1 MRPVRLEI
9 QGFTC
14 YREKQEIDFSRL
26 GLFAIS
32 GPTGAGKSS
41 ILDAIAFALYGKI
54 PRMGGQNL
62 DEFISLGAARAS
74 VLFEFDIQNERYRVA
89 RSLPR
94 SGPKK
99 VQLEQISNGSQKAL
113 ADGVGEVNA
122 KLQTLLGLE
131 YEAFIQSVLLPQGEF
146 SRFLKSK
153 PADQRQILRE
163 LLRLGIYE
171 RMRER
176 AFAQAKEL
184 ASLMDNDQKLLD
196 GPYAEATRQNVSRL
210 EAELETQAAKKQSL
224 ANDRDVLKASLE
236 TVRAHWKLVEERQNR
251 RKTLGQLEQD
261 RPRIDKLR
269 KAVELGKRAAQVL
282 PVLNQAAAKLKAWQ
296 ACEKEDG
303 EVQQELEGAQK
314 IAHNRALGLS
324 EAQKS
329 AETLPAR
336 RSRERDLV
344 GIQPVLRERAKQEE
358 SRERARTARS
368 TTETAIAEAKPKLEG
383 AEAALVRSRA
393 RVEELGK
400 ERTALA
406 YDAAIH
412 EIFKKARIPAHD
424 LDEVRKQTAALD
436 PKAVQTALALAEDA
450 LREAEKEFAEASA
463 DQTAAQAKFKA
474 SELAYEAAQDQ
485 HKAAA
490 LRSGLTPG
498 CACPVCEQPV
508 HIVPA
513 GTPPSDLE
521 KAKKVLAAA
530 RQAYDKA
537 TERTGKASNKLSR
550 AQGDAENARKNVA
563 DLELQAENARN
574 QVEELS
580 KQLIRAI
587 TPFDCPAGVM
597 VEQFVEKEWA
607 RLEQV
612 HSRWE
617 QLSQQITAADLETHK
632 ANSTRNAAAA
642 QVGNDEKTK
651 TRLTEDI
658 AEADQRL
665 SESDAQIRKVGSEE
679 PERELKAL
687 QKEIADIEQKLDT
700 ATKDHRSADTAF
712 HSLEIKTTAAASRLT
727 AALADREQFQAMANR
742 ALSEAGFSDVTEA
755 RKSALEIGKVA
766 EGEQAVA
773 SFERNVSQ
781 TQARILELDITLEG
795 VNLTEADVERETRKT
810 TAAEEAVTTLADQ
823 ISQKTNAL
831 QRLKADTEKAEAL
844 RLSYESRRSRHLLVH
859 QLSQDLKGD
868 AFQQYLLDGSFRRLV
883 AGASTR
889 LRELNERYELAFAD
903 SKFSV
908 IDHDHGSQSRLAD
921 TLSGGETFLVSLALA
936 LELSEQV
943 QQAAGAVRLDSLF
956 IDEGFGTLDS
966 ETLDTVADAI
976 ESLSKTNRMV
986 GVITHVAE
994 LHRRLPRLEVRPT
1007 PSGSVVQ
1014 YVED

>member
-74 VLFEFDIQNERYRVA
+74 VLFEFDIQHERYRVA

-94 SGPKK
+94 NGPKK
-99 VQLEQISNGSQKAL
+99 VQLEQISSGSQKPL
-113 ADGVGEVNA
+113 ADGVGEVNT

-184 ASLMDNDQKLLD
+184 ASLMDNDRKLLD
-196 GPYAEATRQNVSRL
+196 GPYAEATQQNVSRL
-210 EAELETQAAKKQSL
+210 EAELETQAARKQSL
-224 ANDRDVLKASLE
+224 ASDRDALKASLE
-236 TVRAHWKLVEERQNR
+236 TIRAQWKQVEDRQNR
-251 RKTLGQLEQD
+251 RKTLGHLEQD

-282 PVLNQAAAKLKAWQ
+282 PVLDRAAAKLTAWQ
-296 ACEKEDG
+296 TCEKEAG
-303 EVQQELEGAQK
+303 ELQQELKRAENIAQSRERDL
-314 IAHNRALGLS
+314 I
-324 EAQKS
+324 EAQAK
-329 AETLPAR
+329 ADTLPAR
-336 RSRERDLV
+336 RLRKEELL
-344 GIQPVLRERAKQEE
+344 GIQPVLKERTRQEE
-358 SRERARTARS
+358 SRRKARTALS
-368 TTETAIAEAKPKLEG
+368 TTQTAIVEGKAALERAETAVACA
-383 AEAALVRSRA
+383 RT
-393 RVEELGK
+393 RVETLGK
-400 ERTALA
+400 ERIGLE

-412 EIFKKARIPAHD
+412 AIFKNARMPAYALDDARKKA
-424 LDEVRKQTAALD
+424 AALD
-436 PKAVQTALALAEDA
+436 PKAVQTALTLAEGE
-450 LREAEKEFAEASA
+450 LSKAEKEAAAASA
-463 DQTAAQAKFKA
+463 EQTTAQKKFGAAEKA
-474 SELAYEAAQDQ
+474 HEIAQTQ

-490 LRSGLTPG
+490 IRSGLTPG
-498 CACPVCEQPV
+498 CECPVCEQPV
-508 HIVPA
+508 HTIPA
-513 GTPPSDLE
+513 GPPPADLE
-521 KAKKVLAAA
+521 KAKKALSAA
-530 RQAYDKA
+530 RQACDKA
-537 TERTGKASNKLSR
+537 VELASKANTKASR
-550 AQGDAENARKNVA
+550 AQADAENARKNVE
-563 DLELQAENARN
+563 DWELQAGNARN
-574 QVEELS
+574 RVEELS
-580 KQLIRAI
+580 RQLITTI

-597 VEQFVEKEWA
+597 VEQFVETEWS

-612 HSRWE
+612 HSKWE
-617 QLSQQITAADLETHK
+617 KLGQQITQADVETHK
-632 ANSTRNAAAA
+632 ADSLRHAAA
-642 QVGNDEKTK
+642 VRLDNEEKNRA
-651 TRLTEDI
+651 RLTDDI
-658 AEADQRL
+658 AETDQRL
-665 SESDAQIRKVGSEE
+665 SEYDAQIRKVGSDD
-679 PERELKAL
+679 PEKELKAL
-687 QKEIADIEQKLDT
+687 QKEIADLEQKLDT
-700 ATKDHRSADTAF
+700 ATKEYQAADATF
-712 HSLEIKTTAAASRLT
+712 HSLEIKITAAAGRLI
-727 AALADREQFQAMANR
+727 AALADREQFQAMAER
-742 ALSEAGFSDVTEA
+742 ALREAGFLDGAEA
-755 RKSALEIGKVA
+755 RKSALETGKIA

-773 SFERNVSQ
+773 SFERNVNQ
-781 TQARILELDITLEG
+781 TQARLLELDITLEG
-795 VNLTEADVERETRKT
+795 INLTEADVERETRKH
-810 TAAEEAVTTLADQ
+810 TAAEDAVTTLADQ

-844 RLSYESRRSRHLLVH
+844 RLIYKSRRSRHLLVH

-868 AFQQYLLDGSFRRLV
+868 GFQQYLLDGSFRRLV

-889 LRELNERYELAFAD
+889 LRELNGRYELTFSD
-903 SKFSV
+903 SKFSI
-908 IDHDHGSQSRLAD
+908 IDRDHGSQSRLAD

-1007 PSGSVVQ
+1007 PSGSIVE

>member
-74 VLFEFDIQNERYRVA
+74 VLFEFDIQDERFRVA

-99 VQLEQISNGSQKAL
+99 VQLEQITNGSQRAL

-122 KLQTLLGLE
+122 RLQTLLGLE

-153 PADQRQILRE
+153 PADQRQILRD
-163 LLRLGIYE
+163 LLRLGVYE

-184 ASLMDNDQKLLD
+184 ASLIENDRKLLE
-196 GPYAEATRQNVSRL
+196 GPYAEATQQNVSRL
-210 EAELETQAAKKQSL
+210 EVELETFAANKQSL
-224 ANDRDVLKASLE
+224 AEKRDTLKASLD
-236 TVRAHWKLVEERQNR
+236 TLRAQWKLVEERQVRRMTLAQLQQNR
-251 RKTLGQLEQD
+251 PQIDQL
-261 RPRIDKLR
+261 RR
-269 KAVELGKRAAQVL
+269 AVELGKRAAQVL
-282 PVLNQAAAKLKAWQ
+282 PVLDQAATKLMVWQ
-296 ACEKEDG
+296 ACEKEAGDL
-303 EVQQELEGAQK
+303 QQELERAQK
-314 IAHNRALGLS
+314 IAHDRALSLS
-324 EAQKS
+324 ESQKR
-329 AETLPAR
+329 AETLPSR

-344 GIQPVLRERAKQEE
+344 GIQPVLKERAKQEE
-358 SRERARTARS
+358 SRQKARTALS
-368 TTETAIAEAKPKLEG
+368 ATETAITVATAQLEG
-383 AEAALVRSRA
+383 AEAELVRSRTRA
-393 RVEELGK
+393 EKLGK

-424 LDEVRKQTAALD
+424 LGEVRKQADALD
-436 PKAVQTALALAEDA
+436 PKAVQTALQSAEDA
-450 LREAEKEFAEASA
+450 LREAERELTLASA
-463 DQTAAQAKFKA
+463 EKTAAQGTFKA
-474 SELAYEAAQDQ
+474 AELAHEAAQDQ

-508 HIVPA
+508 QIVPA
-513 GTPPSDLE
+513 GAPPADLE
-521 KAKKVLAAA
+521 RAKKAAA
-530 RQAYDKA
+530 TAKHAYDKA
-537 TERTGKASNKLSR
+537 AEQAVKASNKASR
-550 AQGDAENARKNVA
+550 VQADAENARKGVA
-563 DLELQAENARN
+563 EWELQAERVRN
-574 QVEELS
+574 RVEDFS
-580 KQLIRAI
+580 RQLTAAI
-587 TPFDCPAGVM
+587 APFDCPAGIL
-597 VEQFVEKEWA
+597 VEQFAEKEWA
-607 RLEQV
+607 RLEKV
-612 HSRWE
+612 HSKWE
-617 QLSQQITAADLETHK
+617 SLSQQINEADLKTHK
-632 ANSTRNAAAA
+632 AEAERNSTAA
-642 QVGNDEKTK
+642 QVAADEKGK
-651 TRLTEDI
+651 ERLQEEI
-658 AEADQRL
+658 AEADKRL
-665 SESDAQIRKVGSEE
+665 GEYDAQIRAVGSED
-679 PERELKAL
+679 PEKELKAL
-687 QKEIADIEQKLDT
+687 QKEIADIEQQLGT
-700 ATKDHRSADTAF
+700 AAKEHQSADSAF
-712 HSLEIKTTAAASRLT
+712 HQLEIKTTAAKGRQT
-727 AALADREQFQAMANR
+727 AALADRDQFQGMAEQ
-742 ALSEAGFSDVTEA
+742 ALIEAGFSDSIQA
-755 RKSALEIGKVA
+755 RKAAMEPKKVV
-766 EGEQAVA
+766 EGEQEVA
-773 SFERNVSQ
+773 GFEKNVSQ
-781 TQARILELDITLEG
+781 TQARIQELDFELKG
-795 VNLTEADVERETRKT
+795 VELTEADVKREAEK
-810 TAAEEAVTTLADQ
+810 TAAAEKAVVDLADQ

-844 RLSYESRRSRHLLVH
+844 RLSYEGHRARHFLVQ
-859 QLSQDLKGD
+859 QLSQDLRGD

-889 LRELNERYELAFAD
+889 LRELNERYELAFTD